1 MTINVQ
7 IRDQKLQYD
16 INREAAKISAL
27 PSGKIHKYED
37 LTGEDILPYN
47 QQQIIE
53 QAKFTYYPLGKA
65 FEKQIKTF
73 EDQGKKQVDALENLQ
88 DTNKQV
94 VNINDDYEDK
104 LLHSKKQEIFRK
116 IYNKSLDKIE
126 ELPEKIDDNNLLFTI
141 LSTGETIDF
150 TRKNNPLALLKK
162 IRNGKITLERANE
175 LQEDLNNAI
184 KKIRKG
190 NKTQEQKKKKNTSK
204 S

>member
-73 EDQGKKQVDALENLQ
+73 EDQGKKQIDALENLQ

-162 IRNGKITLERANE
+162 IRNGKITLQRANE

-190 NKTQEQKKKKNTSK
+190 NKTQEQKKNKKH
-204 S
+204 

>member
-16 INREAAKISAL
+16 INRETAKISAL

-47 QQQIIE
+47 QQQITE
-53 QAKFTYYPLGKA
+53 QAKFTYSPLGKA
-65 FEKQIKTF
+65 FEEQIKTF
-73 EDQGKKQVDALENLQ
+73 EDQGKKQVDALENLK

-104 LLHSKKQEIFRK
+104 LLHSKEQEIFRK

-126 ELPEKIDDNNLLFTI
+126 ELPEKIDDNNLVFAI

-150 TRKNNPLALLKK
+150 TRKNNPLTLLKK
-162 IRNGKITLERANE
+162 IRNGKITLETANE
-175 LQEDLNNAI
+175 LQKDLNNAI